1 MAGVLSVE
9 EEADLPA
16 VYSDTDDEA
25 EPDGGGKTVTWQDV
39 QQLLR
44 PYIRAVLSHI
54 QNADLKQEQA
64 EMLATSINAPRLDM
78 LLIASYVILYA
89 ILIFGF
95 SRPLVL

>member
-16 VYSDTDDEA
+16 FYSDTDDEA
-25 EPDGGGKTVTWQDV
+25 EPDAGVAPVTWQEV
-39 QQLLR
+39 QRLLR

-54 QNADLKQEQA
+54 PDAELKQEQA

-78 LLIASYVILYA
+78 LLIASYVIL
-89 ILIFGF
+89 FCDF
-95 SRPLVL
+95 N